1 MKKNMPLVKDNRR
14 STGDAYS
21 FNWSIKINHQLQIP
35 FEPTHENMA
44 SLNLYPGQSPEKL
57 ASDLRRAFSGIV
69 AGNVKEIGM
78 KAIEQHSHLKFMAM
92 LK

>member
-1 MKKNMPLVKDNRR
+1 MPLVKDNRR

-57 ASDLRRAFSGIV
+57 ASDLRRAFRYCGRKRKRSRNESDRTTWTI
-69 AGNVKEIGM
+69 
-78 KAIEQHSHLKFMAM
+78 
-92 LK
+92 